1 MYIIPTQKN
10 VVKYNV
16 SLGNSV
22 PVLQDDQWQLPGK
35 LLPARYGAGA
45 RQEAAE
51 FSPLPGLRDSSASHH
66 PLTVASPVFEMSQI
80 LPES

>member
-35 LLPARYGAGA
+35 LLPARDATGSG
-45 RQEAAE
+45 QKAAA
-51 FSPLPGLRDSSASHH
+51 FFPLPGLT
-66 PLTVASPVFEMSQI
+66 LL
-80 LPES
+80 LPTIP

>member
-1 MYIIPTQKN
+1 MYIIPTQKK

-35 LLPARYGAGA
+35 PLPARDGAGA
-45 RQEAAE
+45 GQEAAE
-51 FSPLPGLRDSSASHH
+51 FSPLPGLT
-66 PLTVASPVFEMSQI
+66 LL
-80 LPES
+80 LPTIP